1 MNQAAAFENGQK
13 ARGRQQAEA
22 RMLPSQQCFEPDQ
35 TSRCQVN
42 AWLVMQ
48 HKLVT
53 NKRVTQADLQL
64 LPLFKLGIERVRVIL
79 EATAASFLRFAHGD
93 VGGLDHALGRSA

>member
-1 MNQAAAFENGQK
+1 
-13 ARGRQQAEA
+13 
-22 RMLPSQQCFEPDQ
+22 MLPSQQGFESDK

-64 LPLFKLGIERVRVIL
+64 FPLFKPGIE
-79 EATAASFLRFAHGD
+79 
-93 VGGLDHALGRSA
+93 

>member
-1 MNQAAAFENGQK
+1 
-13 ARGRQQAEA
+13 
-22 RMLPSQQCFEPDQ
+22 MLPSQQGFESDK

-64 LPLFKLGIERVRVIL
+64 LPLFKLGIE
-79 EATAASFLRFAHGD
+79 
-93 VGGLDHALGRSA
+93 